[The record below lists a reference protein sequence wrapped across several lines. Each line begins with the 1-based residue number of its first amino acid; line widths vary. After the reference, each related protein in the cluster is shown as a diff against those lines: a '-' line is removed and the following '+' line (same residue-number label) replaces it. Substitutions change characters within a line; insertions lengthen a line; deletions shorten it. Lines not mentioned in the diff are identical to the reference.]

1 MGKEIRLMVTQ
12 PVHGSH
18 GDLIHQPGE
27 MFPLGTELGPD
38 VRVTEVIVDVPD
50 APEARPRKGDGDAA
64 GQDGESTARNG
75 DDAPAGQAP
84 AAVKPSPPPA
94 RPGGSRG
101 TRSSTS

>member
-1 MGKEIRLMVTQ
+1 VGKEIRLMVTQ

-38 VRVTEVIVDVPD
+38 VRVSEVIVDVPD
-50 APEARPRKGDGDAA
+50 APEARPAKDVSAAGHDSESPAGKGD
-64 GQDGESTARNG
+64 DG
-75 DDAPAGQAP
+75 PADPAP
-84 AAVKPSPPPA
+84 AAARPSPPPA

-101 TRSSTS
+101 TRSSSS